1 MKQPAQKKKTSR
13 GFTLLL
19 AALVASIALSLGSAI
34 YSIVSKELTLSSIGQ
49 ASQYA
54 FYAADTA
61 AECTLFWDSRTDLHA
76 NTFATST
83 SDTGATPSAVTCDGV
98 AASSITPTL
107 ALSAAT
113 TTFVVDSLF
122 KNVSN
127 GYCAQV
133 TVSKSYSVSLNSEHT
148 LITANGYNVPCAQV
162 STSQNALQRTVQL
175 QY

>member
-1 MKQPAQKKKTSR
+1 MTR

-61 AECTLFWDSRTDLHA
+61 AECTLFWDSRSDLHP
-76 NTFATST
+76 NVFATSST
-83 SDTGATPSAVTCDGV
+83 DTTATPSIVTCDTV
-98 AASSITPTL
+98 TASSIQATSNTT
-107 ALSAAT
+107 AAT
-113 TTFVVDSLF
+113 TTFIVDSLF
-122 KNVSN
+122 KDVSN

-133 TVSKSYSVSLNSEHT
+133 TVAKTYNVSLNSEHT
-148 LITANGYNVPCAQV
+148 LITANGYNVQCGQV
-162 STSQNALQRTVQL
+162 STAPNALQRTVQL